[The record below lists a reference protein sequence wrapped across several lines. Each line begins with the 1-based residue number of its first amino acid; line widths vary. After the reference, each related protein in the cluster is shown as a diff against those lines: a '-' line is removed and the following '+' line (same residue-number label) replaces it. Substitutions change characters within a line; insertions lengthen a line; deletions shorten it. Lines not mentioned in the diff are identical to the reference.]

1 MKRKL
6 QKIYWIGVICTLIMA
21 SIAVFMLIA
30 FRIKDKND
38 SLISILETA
47 SGWTQAVDGDLNA
60 HARSIAGVSPRL
72 RVTFLTDSGAVLADS
87 EEEAAEMSNHLD
99 RPEIQ
104 AAINGEIG
112 RSFRLSGTQS
122 VFMLYAAKRVS
133 DNLIL
138 RLSFPIEI
146 ITNALIV
153 YTIGI
158 ITLLV
163 ILIIFQKRAVL
174 HITGAVATQI
184 DDVRRTLEGE
194 IETPKAVFSEFQPA
208 LDNISYQ
215 AKRLNSDL
223 KEVRRTLSLRSDFVA
238 NASHELRSP
247 LTSVMGFAEM
257 LDEGLADTPEEKKM
271 CIQTIRSECSRMLNV
286 VEDVLLLSRAE
297 REKDLIFKS
306 VSVYEVANEIAQALS
321 PQAAEKNIDLRVEGT
336 LILYSVEKDIW
347 EILYNLTSNGIRY
360 GKKGG
365 WVKICLKKDEIIVAD
380 NGIGIEEM
388 HLPHLFEQFYRVDQS
403 RDPSVRGTGL
413 GLSIVRTLSQRN
425 GGSVSVKSEYG
436 KGSEFSVLFSNKQ
449 SPD

>member
-297 REKDLIFKS
+297 REKDLIFKN
-306 VSVYEVANEIAQALS
+306 VSVHEVANEIAQALS
-321 PQAAEKNIDLRVEGT
+321 PQAAEKNIELRVEGT

-365 WVKICLKKDEIIVAD
+365 WVKICLKKGEIIVAD

>member
-21 SIAVFMLIA
+21 TIAVFMLIA
-30 FRIKDKND
+30 FRIIDKND

-72 RVTFLTDSGAVLADS
+72 RVTFLMDSGFVLADS
-87 EEEAAEMSNHLD
+87 EGEAAEMSNHLD

-158 ITLLV
+158 IMLLV

-271 CIQTIRSECSRMLNV
+271 CIQTSRSECSRMLNV

>member
-297 REKDLIFKS
+297 REKDLIFKN
-306 VSVYEVANEIAQALS
+306 VSVHEVANEIAQALS

-365 WVKICLKKDEIIVAD
+365 WVKICLKKGEIIVAD

>member
-297 REKDLIFKS
+297 REKDLIFKN
-306 VSVYEVANEIAQALS
+306 VSVHEVANEIAQALS
-321 PQAAEKNIDLRVEGT
+321 PQAAEKI
-336 LILYSVEKDIW
+336 
-347 EILYNLTSNGIRY
+347 
-360 GKKGG
+360 
-365 WVKICLKKDEIIVAD
+365 
-380 NGIGIEEM
+380 
-388 HLPHLFEQFYRVDQS
+388 
-403 RDPSVRGTGL
+403 
-413 GLSIVRTLSQRN
+413 
-425 GGSVSVKSEYG
+425 
-436 KGSEFSVLFSNKQ
+436 
-449 SPD
+449 

>member
-365 WVKICLKKDEIIVAD
+365 WVKICLKKGEIIVAD